1 LHQAVTFLRNL
12 FMTAPQSILQ
22 ILSDCR
28 FHSGTEIGAEMG
40 CSRAAIWK
48 IIQALQNTG
57 VEIYSVRGRG
67 YRLARELELLSAAD
81 ILAAMHPMQRPH
93 VNHLEVQYEIRSTNA
108 YLLDRS
114 RQGGYSGQV
123 CIAESQSE
131 GRGRRG
137 RQWVSPF
144 GGNIYMS
151 LLWRFP
157 TGAMQL
163 GGLSLAIAVALAR
176 ALRETGLT
184 EIGVK
189 WPNDILVGE
198 RKLAGILLEV
208 AGEAAGCCD
217 VVIGVG
223 INVRMPVTAGQQI
236 DQAWTD
242 VETVLGKPVG
252 RNRLAG
258 ALLSNLISVVREFE
272 VDGLSPFLDEWQRMD
287 CFAGREVQ
295 LQLPNETVQ
304 GVARGVD
311 ASGALILAKGGELR
325 RYHSGEVSLRP
336 ARAS

>member
-1 LHQAVTFLRNL
+1 
-12 FMTAPQSILQ
+12 
-22 ILSDCR
+22 
-28 FHSGTEIGAEMG
+28 
-40 CSRAAIWK
+40 
-48 IIQALQNTG
+48 
-57 VEIYSVRGRG
+57 
-67 YRLARELELLSAAD
+67 
-81 ILAAMHPMQRPH
+81 
-93 VNHLEVQYEIRSTNA
+93 
-108 YLLDRS
+108 
-114 RQGGYSGQV
+114 
-123 CIAESQSE
+123 
-131 GRGRRG
+131 
-137 RQWVSPF
+137 
-144 GGNIYMS
+144 
-151 LLWRFP
+151 
-157 TGAMQL
+157 MQL

-223 INVRMPVTAGQQI
+223 INVRMPVAAGQQI

-311 ASGALILAKGGELR
+311 ASGALILAKSGELR